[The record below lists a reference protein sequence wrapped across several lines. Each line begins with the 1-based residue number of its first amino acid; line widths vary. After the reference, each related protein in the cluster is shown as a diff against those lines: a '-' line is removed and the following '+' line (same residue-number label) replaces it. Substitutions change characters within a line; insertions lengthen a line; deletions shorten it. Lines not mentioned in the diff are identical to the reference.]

1 MNNECKK
8 NPTVS
13 ADCAKNQ
20 YDQDKYQSFRHPVEK
35 QKTSVLLIVPPHHCT
50 MVELSTIPQF
60 LIIYQPL

>member
-50 MVELSTIPQF
+50 TDILV
-60 LIIYQPL
+60 

>member
-1 MNNECKK
+1 MQIKK

-13 ADCAKNQ
+13 ADCAISWNVLKNQ

-50 MVELSTIPQF
+50 TDNLA
-60 LIIYQPL
+60 